1 MLRYPSTK
9 QILTVAVLSALLA
22 GCGKDSK
29 KATADSNIMDAP
41 PMAERPQASNAP
53 VDLGSE
59 LQLTESSDVARQDQ
73 AVALAAIVLTT
84 TLNMDKGSSAV
95 KSAISV
101 FAGAQPKEVAT
112 GAMSPVLGGTTQKC
126 AKGGNQTITLLMGE
140 GVGVK
145 QTGAFN
151 KEEVYVSADFDECN
165 LGAAKIDGGLGIGLK
180 LGLAELLN
188 TASFRLETS
197 LIAQNLKIN
206 QNGREFYAEGEA
218 GYKFYTNNGYEL
230 NTELYA
236 DNFELNDGLKMN
248 LLDLHLKQI
257 NNASNTNWSMSISA
271 KYQAGKSNLDSTY
284 VSVST
289 DDSAPL
295 KGKGYGYPTD
305 GVIRVDTKKPD
316 PSIPLSNSVI
326 IKIAPTAVSNNFPEG
341 TRVQIEIHKA
351 DGSIDTAL
359 GYSWAA
365 LEEVAKNYIKSGV
378 LKLPDGYEDVGEEN

>member
-29 KATADSNIMDAP
+29 KATADSNIMDTP
-41 PMAERPQASNAP
+41 PMAERPEANVTP
-53 VDLGSE
+53 VELGSE
-59 LQLTESSDVARQDQ
+59 LQLTEESDVARQDQ

-126 AKGGNQTITLLMGE
+126 GKGGEQTITLLMGE
-140 GVGVK
+140 GVGVT

-151 KEEVYVSADFDECN
+151 KEEVYVTADFNQCN
-165 LGAAKIDGGLGIGLK
+165 LGAVKIDGGLGMGLK

-197 LIAQNLKIN
+197 LIAQDLKIN

-248 LLDLHLKQI
+248 LLDLSLKQV
-257 NNASNTNWSMSISA
+257 NNTSNNNWSMSINA
-271 KYQAGKSNLDSTY
+271 KYQAGKSNLNSTY

-289 DDSAPL
+289 GEDAPL
-295 KGKGYGYPTD
+295 KGKGYGYPTN
-305 GVIRVDTKKPD
+305 GEIYIDTKKPD
-316 PSIPLSNSVI
+316 PNIPLSNSVI
-326 IKIAPTAVSNNFPEG
+326 IRIAPTVVSNNFPEG
-341 TRVQIEIHKA
+341 TRIQIEIHKA

-359 GYSWAA
+359 GYSWTA
-365 LEEVAKNYIKSGV
+365 LEEAAKKYIETGV
-378 LKLPDGYEDVGEEN
+378 GKLPDGYEDESVEN

>member
-41 PMAERPQASNAP
+41 PMAERPKASNAP
-53 VDLGSE
+53 VELGTE
-59 LQLTESSDVARQDQ
+59 LQLTESSDVARQNQ

-112 GAMSPVLGGTTQKC
+112 GAMSPVLGGSTQKC

-140 GVGVK
+140 GVGVI
-145 QTGAFN
+145 QTGAYN

-165 LGAAKIDGGLGIGLK
+165 LGVAKIDGGLGIGLK
-180 LGLAELLN
+180 LGLAEILN
-188 TASFRLETS
+188 SASFRLETS

-206 QNGREFYAEGEA
+206 QNGREFFAEGEA

-248 LLDLHLKQI
+248 LLDLHLKQV
-257 NNASNTNWSMSISA
+257 NNTSNTNWSMSINA
-271 KYQAGKSNLDSTY
+271 KYQAGKSNLNSTY
-284 VSVST
+284 VTVT
-289 DDSAPL
+289 TGEAAPL
-295 KGKGYGYPTD
+295 KGKGYGYPTN
-305 GVIRVDTKKPD
+305 GEIYIDTKKPD

-326 IKIAPTAVSNNFPEG
+326 IRIAPTAVSNNFPEG

-365 LEEVAKNYIKSGV
+365 IEEAAKKYLETNKFE
-378 LKLPDGYEDVGEEN
+378 LPTGYEDVGEEN

>member
-29 KATADSNIMDAP
+29 KATADSNILDTP
-41 PMAERPQASNAP
+41 PMAERPQASNAN
-53 VDLGSE
+53 VELGSE

-95 KSAISV
+95 KSAISAL
-101 FAGAQPKEVAT
+101 AGAQPKEVAT
-112 GAMSPVLGGTTQKC
+112 GAMSPVIGGTTQKC

-140 GVGVK
+140 GVGVI

-151 KEEVYVSADFDECN
+151 KEEVFVSADFDECN

-188 TASFRLETS
+188 SATFRLETS
-197 LIAQNLKIN
+197 LIAQTLKIN
-206 QNGREFYAEGEA
+206 QGGNEFYADGEA
-218 GYKFYTNNGYEL
+218 GYKLYTNNGYEL

-236 DNFELNDGLKMN
+236 DNFELNQGLKMN
-248 LLDLHLKQI
+248 LLDLHLKQT
-257 NNASNTNWSMSISA
+257 NNTSNTSWSMSINA
-271 KYQAGKSNLDSTY
+271 KYQAGKSNLNSTY
-284 VSVST
+284 VTVST
-289 DDSAPL
+289 GANAPL
-295 KGKGYGYPTD
+295 KGKGYGYPTSGD
-305 GVIRVDTKKPD
+305 IYIDTKKPD

-326 IKIAPTAVSNNFPEG
+326 IRIAPTAVSNNFPEG

-359 GYSWAA
+359 GYSWTA
-365 LEEVAKNYIKSGV
+365 LEEAAKRYIDTGVA
-378 LKLPDGYEDVGEEN
+378 KLPDGYEDVGEEN

>member
-29 KATADSNIMDAP
+29 KATADSNVLDSA
-41 PMAERPQASNAP
+41 PMAERPAAKDTS

-59 LQLTESSDVARQDQ
+59 LQLTETSDVARQDQ
-73 AVALAAIVLTT
+73 AVALAAIVLST

-95 KSAISV
+95 KTAISAL
-101 FAGAQPKEVAT
+101 AGAQPKEVAT
-112 GAMSPVLGGTTQKC
+112 GAMSPVLGGATQKC
-126 AKGGNQTITLLMGE
+126 SKGGDQTITLLMGE
-140 GVGVK
+140 GVGVI

-151 KEEVYVSADFDECN
+151 KEEIYASAEFNECN
-165 LGAAKIDGGLGIGLK
+165 LGTVKIDGGLGLGLK

-188 TASFRLETS
+188 ASSFRLETS
-197 LIAQNLKIN
+197 LVAQSLKIN

-218 GYKFYTNNGYEL
+218 GYKFYTNNGYVL

-248 LLDLHLKQI
+248 LLDLSLKQT
-257 NNASNTNWSMSISA
+257 NNTADTSWSMAVKA
-271 KYQAGKSNLDSTY
+271 KYQAGKSNLNSTY
-284 VSVST
+284 VNVT
-289 DDSAPL
+289 TGEGTPL
-295 KGKGYGYPTD
+295 KGKGYGYPTN
-305 GVIRVDTKKPD
+305 GEIYIDTKKPD

-326 IKIAPTAVSNNFPEG
+326 IRIAPTAVSNNFPEG

-351 DGSIDTAL
+351 DGSVDTAL

-365 LEEVAKNYIKSGV
+365 LEEAAKKYIETGV
-378 LKLPDGYEDVGEEN
+378 GKLPNGYEDESVEN

>member
-9 QILTVAVLSALLA
+9 QILTVAVLSAFLA

-41 PMAERPQASNAP
+41 PTAELPKADFP
-53 VDLGSE
+53 TVELGRE
-59 LQLTESSDVARQDQ
+59 LELTEKSDVARQDQ
-73 AVALAAIVLTT
+73 AIALAAIVLTT
-84 TLNMDKGSSAV
+84 TLNMDKGSNAV

-101 FAGAQPKEVAT
+101 FAGAQPKDVAS
-112 GAMSPVLGGTTQKC
+112 GAMSTVLGGTTRTC
-126 AKGGNQTITLLMGE
+126 AKGGDQTITLLMGE
-140 GVGVK
+140 GQDVI
-145 QTGAFN
+145 QTGAYN
-151 KEEVYVSADFDECN
+151 KEEVYVSADFNECN
-165 LGAAKIDGGLGIGLK
+165 LGIAKIDGGLGMGLK

-188 TASFRLETS
+188 SASFRLETS
-197 LIAQNLKIN
+197 LIAQSLKIN

-230 NTELYA
+230 TTEFYA

-248 LLDLHLKQI
+248 LLDLELKQV
-257 NNASNTNWSMSISA
+257 NNTSNTNWSMSINA

-284 VSVST
+284 VTVST
-289 DDSAPL
+289 GANAPL
-295 KGKGYGYPTD
+295 KGKGYGYPASGD
-305 GVIRVDTKKPD
+305 LYIDTKKPD
-316 PSIPLSNSVI
+316 PRIPLSNSVI
-326 IKIAPTAVSNNFPEG
+326 IRIAPTAVTNKFPEG

-365 LEEVAKNYIKSGV
+365 LEEAAKRYIETGVA
-378 LKLPDGYEDVGEEN
+378 KLPDGYADEGGDN